1 MSAQTEVRYDALSD
15 RTVIVATG
23 RDARPHQFRA
33 PDGDAD
39 PGTDHCPFCPGHEAM
54 TPPEVARTGD
64 GAPDTPGWRVRVVP
78 NLYPIVDTHEVV
90 VLSPDHYRPFAAL
103 TDAAAIE
110 VLTMLRDRVAIHL
123 DHGLA
128 AAVAILNHKR
138 EAGASLP
145 HPHAQVLA
153 TDFVPPAIAAAV
165 GRAERAPSD
174 LVLDD
179 LTCDAALALPSDAT
193 DDGTGVWCP
202 FASSSPFQLRVA
214 NAHAGAHF
222 DRASDE
228 EIGGVAIATR
238 DALARLSRALDD
250 PPYNMVVH
258 SAPATATTFH
268 WYVEIT
274 PRLSVVAGFEQATGL
289 FVNTVDPAEAARTL
303 QDARS

>member
-23 RDARPHQFRA
+23 RSARPHQFRA

-39 PGTDHCPFCPGHEAM
+39 QSTEHCPFEPGHEAM

-90 VLSPDHYRPFAAL
+90 VLSPDHSRSFGTL
-103 TDAAAIE
+103 EGDAAIE
-110 VLTMLRDRVAIHL
+110 VLTMLQARVAVHL
-123 DHGLA
+123 ERGHA

-165 GRAERAPSD
+165 GRTERAPTD

-179 LTCDAALALPSDAT
+179 LARSAT
-193 DDGTGVWCP
+193 VEIDHDTSNNDTSVWCP
-202 FASSSPFQLRVA
+202 DASSSPFQLRVA
-214 NAHAGAHF
+214 SLRGGAHF
-222 DRASDE
+222 DRAAHAE
-228 EIGGVAIATR
+228 VRNVALAIR
-238 DALARLSRALDD
+238 DALAHLARALDD
-250 PPYNMVVH
+250 PPYNVVIH
-258 SAPATATTFH
+258 SAPPTATTFH

-274 PRLSVVAGFEQATGL
+274 PRLAVLAGFEQATGL
-289 FVNTVDPAEAARTL
+289 FVNTVDPMQAAHTL
-303 QDARS
+303 NGAHA